1 MKNKAKM
8 TLFNGKK
15 AGVFGM
21 TLRHH
26 VTLRTTCV
34 ILIVTKCAFLRL
46 QYPYYFG
53 VDDAFII

>member
-1 MKNKAKM
+1 M